1 MHSFFVRP
9 GTASA
14 IRSHLSGVLAGYV
27 RRAFSKSWKRKK
39 KKQPL
44 PLFETQVRIELSRKI
59 DLSEF
64 KAIALIREV
73 SKIDPY

>member
-39 KKQPL
+39 QKNNRYRYLKHKP
-44 PLFETQVRIELSRKI
+44 ELS
-59 DLSEF
+59 S
-64 KAIALIREV
+64 REKLTSV
-73 SKIDPY
+73 NLRRLHL